1 VTAVIGILNKSAVA
15 IAADSAVTFGQTQ
28 KILNTANKLFTLS
41 KHHPVGI
48 VIYNSASFVS
58 IPWEVLIK
66 EYRRSRGTAYKDTLS
81 EYAADF
87 VRYAKDSIGLISDA
101 RRKEEVY
108 HSASKF
114 FQELSDEIRKK
125 VGDAFQQLTAT
136 ERNAE
141 KVHELASSALSD
153 GVASRNHRYTAPEV
167 AFIDDAAL
175 QSYSLDDFLAT
186 YDEPLQ
192 RTWSQILGQYNPEE
206 SIKELAFSTLH
217 KYLQSEDFTW
227 SNWSG
232 IGIIG
237 YGDKEIYPSC
247 HMLHFAEVVDGHVRV
262 KTAVKESS
270 QISDENP
277 SAILPFAQRDVIE
290 GFLTGVR
297 PDLAAVYNQ
306 VFEQFANALSTDIEN
321 KINALSAQLPPEYSL
336 QAPQLNVPQLVA
348 NFVQQMQDV
357 QEQGIFSPMRQSVM
371 TLSKEDLAEMAE
383 SLIHLTYLHRRI
395 NSAPESVG
403 GPIDVAVIS
412 KGDGFIW
419 MKRKFYFRPELN
431 PGFVQNYFSEERP
444 A

>member
-1 VTAVIGILNKSAVA
+1 M
-15 IAADSAVTFGQTQ
+15 
-28 KILNTANKLFTLS
+28 
-41 KHHPVGI
+41 
-48 VIYNSASFVS
+48 
-58 IPWEVLIK
+58 
-66 EYRRSRGTAYKDTLS
+66 
-81 EYAADF
+81 
-87 VRYAKDSIGLISDA
+87 RYTRESVGLISDK
-101 RRKEEVY
+101 RQKEEVC
-108 HSASKF
+108 HSATKF
-114 FQELSDEIRKK
+114 FQELLDDIRRE
-125 VGDAFQQLTAT
+125 VRASLQQLPIN
-136 ERNAE
+136 EQNAE
-141 KVHELASSALSD
+141 KVNQLASSVLAN
-153 GVASRNHRYTAPEV
+153 GVASRSHHYDMSDV
-167 AFIDDAAL
+167 ALIEDASL
-175 QSYSLDDFLAT
+175 QEYKLDDFLAT

-192 RTWSQILGQYNPEE
+192 RTWSQILGQYNPDE
-206 SIKELAFSTLH
+206 SIKNLAFKTLY
-217 KYLQSEDFTW
+217 KYLQSEDFGW

-247 HMLHFAEVVDGHVRV
+247 HMLHFAEVVGGHVRV
-262 KTAVKESS
+262 KTAVNESS

-306 VFEQFANALSTDIEN
+306 VFEQFLNNFNNYIYN
-321 KINALSAQLPPEYSL
+321 KITVFADQLPEGYTL
-336 QAPQLNVPQLVA
+336 QAPQLNVTQLVA

-431 PGFVQNYFSEERP
+431 PGFVQNYFSEQRP
-444 A
+444 I